1 MLRVTLPEAPPP
13 VRPVP
18 AVTPLIVLGN
28 VWPEANVMGP
38 VKLPVPW
45 TSRVNSG
52 AVVPM
57 PTFVLDPAPFTPLML
72 PSTMEL
78 LAVTEAMAPIAV
90 ELLRFGWAESGPDKY
105 PRAVL

>member
-28 VWPEANVMGP
+28 GWACANLIGP
-38 VKLPVPW
+38 VKFPVPC
-45 TSRVNSG
+45 TSRVNIG

-72 PSTMEL
+72 PRTIAL
-78 LAVTEAMAPIAV
+78 LAVTEARAPIAV
-90 ELLRFGWAESGPDKY
+90 ELLKFGWAESGPDKY
-105 PRAVL
+105 PTAV